1 MIARW
6 LDTEALSALLIG
18 VLCQVSVILIVG
30 AAIHWFSNISEVPL
44 EQTFWSGVTVLTISV
59 CLLGPLILMFRGD
72 R

>member
-30 AAIHWFSNISEVPL
+30 AAIHWFSNISEVPVGTDFL
-44 EQTFWSGVTVLTISV
+44 E
-59 CLLGPLILMFRGD
+59 RGNSSNNFGLSPRPID
-72 R
+72 SDV